1 MNIEEEDL
9 RIEVVSE
16 ILVQIKLLE
25 VEVKGGTLKEMVMTI
40 GLRTVTEVVEI
51 DPSDLN
57 RICQEEEEVEVAL
70 IKVQV

>member
-1 MNIEEEDL
+1 MVL
-9 RIEVVSE
+9 E
-16 ILVQIKLLE
+16 ILVLIKLLE

-57 RICQEEEEVEVAL
+57 RICQEEEEVEVVL
-70 IKVQV
+70 IKVKV